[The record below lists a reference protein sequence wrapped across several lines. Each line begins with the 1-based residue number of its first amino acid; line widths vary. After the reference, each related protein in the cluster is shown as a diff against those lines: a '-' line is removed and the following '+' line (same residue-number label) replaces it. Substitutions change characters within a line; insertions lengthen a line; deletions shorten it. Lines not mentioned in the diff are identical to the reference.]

1 MSNNRNNGIDVN
13 SNGVIKNPVLRYLLL
28 IAGFMF
34 IFLALIGILLPLL
47 PTTPFLL
54 VAAAC
59 FYKSSNRFYTWLM
72 TNKFFG
78 KYIRDYK
85 DKKGVPLRVK
95 LGTLL
100 LLWASLILSA
110 FVFVDILWVKILLMG
125 IGAGVTIHI
134 LLIRTKK

>member
-1 MSNNRNNGIDVN
+1 MAINGN
-13 SNGVIKNPVLRYLLL
+13 SPKGVVKNPVLRYLLL

-34 IFLALIGILLPLL
+34 ICLALIGIVLPLL

-59 FYKSSNRFYTWLM
+59 FYKSSPRFFTWLM

-85 DKKGVPLRVK
+85 DKKGVPWKVK
-95 LGTLL
+95 LSTLI
-100 LLWASLILSA
+100 LLWASLLVSA
-110 FVFVDILWVKILLMG
+110 FIFVSLLWVKILLLV
-125 IGAGVTIHI
+125 IGSGVTIHI
-134 LLIRTKK
+134 LLIKTKKG